1 MWQFSNG
8 DLNCK
13 TVANQGCGIV
23 LQTGK
28 FAFVANSRARSVD
41 DTEGMVKFIADA
53 STDKILGAHI
63 MGPNA
68 GELIHECAQLS
79 LNPINSCGLMDKKGP
94 SLRKKRFK
102 VAGRAKALGAHVMG
116 PNVGVAS
123 RSMPCRQTL
132 DCYVPLR
139 HIYWLSPCCP

>member
-1 MWQFSNG
+1 M
-8 DLNCK
+8 
-13 TVANQGCGIV
+13 

-68 GELIHECAQLS
+68 GELIHECAPLPKTPHS
-79 LNPINSCGLMDKKGP
+79 
-94 SLRKKRFK
+94 K
-102 VAGRAKALGAHVMG
+102 VCRSMVSKALGLHS
-116 PNVGVAS
+116 VG
-123 RSMPCRQTL
+123 
-132 DCYVPLR
+132 
-139 HIYWLSPCCP
+139 